1 MINDLEVL
9 LGDVGTIG
17 LEEEEESDDPD
28 LKDEE
33 LLKIDLHVRNAV
45 FMHHVYVH
53 FLNKNEQMCSTRI
66 LSHI

>member
-33 LLKIDLHVRNAV
+33 LLKIDLHVRNGV
-45 FMHHVYVH
+45 IVNHVYP
-53 FLNKNEQMCSTRI
+53 F
-66 LSHI
+66 